1 MKAYKVGNDNFF
13 KSYENAK
20 SFADITNNW
29 SIKCVALKPLNYEVT
44 EVEVDEANVHFND

>member
-13 KSYENAK
+13 KNYEKAK
-20 SFADITNNW
+20 KFADITNNW
-29 SIKCVALKPLNYEVT
+29 SRNCVVLRPLNYKVE